1 MGTTFVGASLFDQ
14 RINAETSRRLKFAV
28 ISYVLL
34 MILLVT
40 SFSICGAAEGSEL
53 TDLFQTSAFTG
64 SWEVFSKFNWLG
76 KVLNFL
82 ISMFCLIGLM
92 MIAFRLIITL
102 LYKSNEALFDRVYD
116 LKQGQD
122 GLFAIKDQFTNMFKG
137 GGNYGVGLDAIVG
150 FVLSLLPNIKA
161 YSDYNPEKMLY
172 NLAEDDTM
180 TTYVLKISLPTI
192 FAIFFFAI
200 GFNGTLLQGYGS
212 VANAMAKGAKKL
224 VEVDLANSVEKVMSA
239 GAYYQFSF
247 DTSNDL
253 GKLQSSTAKN
263 LYNKLL
269 LRMDSITTENMQS
282 VGSKVQTKIENTI
295 SVENLNLANT
305 DNGKKIVKEQPET
318 YKRAKNYTVSVFI
331 NSNAEANGSNDHTCT
346 LGDLG
351 VTQAKEGTADTVH
364 ILIKKKAD
372 ADETDYFQ
380 VKGAEPQSSAAATPE
395 VVNGTGGK

>member
-1 MGTTFVGASLFDQ
+1 MGTTFAGASLFDQ
-14 RINAETSRRLKFAV
+14 KINVETSRRLKFAV

-76 KVLNFL
+76 KILNFL

-269 LRMDSITTENMQS
+269 LRMDSITTANMQS
-282 VGSKVQTKIENTI
+282 VSKVQTKVKETI
-295 SVENLNLANT
+295 CVNNLNAANT
-305 DNGKKIVKEQPET
+305 DNGKKIVENQTET

-331 NSNAEANGSNDHTCT
+331 NSNAKVSGSNDHTCT

-351 VTQAKEGTADTVH
+351 VTQAKEEDADTVH

-380 VKGAEPQSSAAATPE
+380 VKGAEPQSTAAATPK
-395 VVNGTGGK
+395 VVNGTGGD

>member
-1 MGTTFVGASLFDQ
+1 
-14 RINAETSRRLKFAV
+14 
-28 ISYVLL
+28 
-34 MILLVT
+34 
-40 SFSICGAAEGSEL
+40 
-53 TDLFQTSAFTG
+53 
-64 SWEVFSKFNWLG
+64 
-76 KVLNFL
+76 
-82 ISMFCLIGLM
+82 
-92 MIAFRLIITL
+92 
-102 LYKSNEALFDRVYD
+102 
-116 LKQGQD
+116 
-122 GLFAIKDQFTNMFKG
+122 
-137 GGNYGVGLDAIVG
+137 
-150 FVLSLLPNIKA
+150 
-161 YSDYNPEKMLY
+161 MLY